1 MSGSATTG
9 TRDWSR
15 RDVLA
20 MWMVAG
26 AGLSAHQPQRPSRP
40 PAPPEGSPAPA
51 FGVAEMQD
59 LDQLDHLLWG
69 APSLEKGIAWMKERT
84 GLEAMVGG
92 RHPGQGTMNA
102 LLSLGPRRY
111 LEIIGPDPEQPDARN
126 PRIDAIRA
134 LTEPRLIGWAAGAGD
149 LAAVAARARSAGL
162 EVIGPVPGSRKRPD
176 GTTLQWRA
184 LAIVQPQ
191 DPLLPFFIEWAPGSV
206 ASFAGCTDRLQPAR
220 VLAVLTIAG
229 TVGRLEEAR
238 TGGPGPDRSAATP
251 CTDSHPERRPAS
263 STERL
268 TVSPARPLL

>member
-9 TRDWSR
+9 MRDWSR

-162 EVIGPVPGSRKRPD
+162 EVLGPVPGSRKRPD

-206 ASFAGCTDRLQPAR
+206 HPSQDAPTGCSLREFSLSSPSPALSAALKKLG
-220 VLAVLTIAG
+220 LAVQ
-229 TVGRLEEAR
+229 VR
-238 TGGPGPDRSAATP
+238 TGPPRLHALIRTP
-251 CTDSHPERRPAS
+251 KGD
-263 STERL
+263 L
-268 TVSPARPLL
+268 PLD